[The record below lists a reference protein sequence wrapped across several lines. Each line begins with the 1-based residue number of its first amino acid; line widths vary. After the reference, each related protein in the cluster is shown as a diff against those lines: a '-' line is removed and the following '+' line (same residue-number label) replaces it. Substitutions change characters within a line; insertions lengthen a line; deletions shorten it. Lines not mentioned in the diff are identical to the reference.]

1 MAPSFYLLNNN
12 KERNYMVYANKDSGQ
27 AIGEILA
34 VLANKYRLSGVEIK
48 LSQDSLV
55 TSVTISS
62 PVSLKKEY
70 ADESKDKKIN
80 GGPNSAVIYDGITVK
95 EWAKKLR
102 VARNTIL
109 YRIHKHGNPYG
120 RKGPTDS
127 DKIIAGS

>member
-12 KERNYMVYANKDSGQ
+12 KERNNMVYANKDSGQ

-34 VLANKYRLSGVEIK
+34 VLADKYRLSGVEIK
-48 LSQDSLV
+48 LSQDALV

-62 PVSLKKEY
+62 PVSLKNDK
-70 ADESKDKKIN
+70 SKDKKRN
-80 GGPNSAVIYDGITVK
+80 GGPNSAVIYDGITTK

-102 VARNTIL
+102 VARNTIS
-109 YRIHKHGNPYG
+109 YRIRKHGNPYG
-120 RKGPTDS
+120 TKVPTDS